1 MATAS
6 EIKTFIQTLGRLAVA
21 ESNRRIAA
29 GKGFVLPSVCI
40 AQSAIET
47 GWGTAGI
54 MVRANAYFGI
64 KAGGSWTG
72 AVYRA
77 DTWEVDSNGA
87 YNTTANFRA
96 YGSKEESVADY
107 YNLIGNNARYSKA
120 LSFGK
125 DRTAWKTAKECI
137 TAIWAGGYATDTL
150 YVEKIMNTINARN
163 LTEYDNLVTG
173 EGEAPIADNSVSF
186 DLSSLVQG
194 SLIVTD
200 NGRSIQ
206 NDRTDKKAVAIEWD
220 KAYTATNNTRFTL
233 DIPNEAYTGS
243 VAQIY
248 VARLIGDTASISPA
262 MLNGQSIDVVAGE
275 KIGVFFRSM
284 DGSDITPDDIEKNFT
299 FTFKSLYPDGEERY
313 TTPIAAFVKV
323 E

>member
-6 EIKTFIQTLGRLAVA
+6 EIKSFIQRLGALAVA

-54 MVRANAYFGI
+54 MVKANAFFGI

-77 DTWEVDSNGA
+77 DTWEVDSGGA

-96 YGSKEESVADY
+96 YPSLEASVADY
-107 YNLIGNNARYSKA
+107 YDLIGNNKRYAAA

-125 DRTAWKTAKECI
+125 DRSQWLTPKACI
-137 TAIWAGGYATDTL
+137 TAIWSGGYATDTL
-150 YVEKIMNTINARN
+150 YVEKIMSTINARD
-163 LTEYDNLVTG
+163 LADFDMLITG
-173 EGEAPIADNSVSF
+173 EGTAPTMQPDVAYTFTKAD
-186 DLSSLVQG
+186 LVQG

-200 NGRSIQ
+200 SGRSIQ
-206 NDRTDKKAVAIEWD
+206 NDRTITTAVALDWS
-220 KAYTATNNTRFTL
+220 KAIDASADMFFVSGYG
-233 DIPNEAYTGS
+233 DYKIKVAYINS
-243 VAQIY
+243 
-248 VARLIGDTASISPA
+248 DTAAIAPIVP
-262 MLNGQSIDVVAGE
+262 MTGQAPMGDF
-275 KIGVFFRSM
+275 IGFYM
-284 DGSDITPDDIEKNFT
+284 ENADGSELSLTDLDDDLAIVFET
-299 FTFKSLYPDGEERY
+299 HRLPDGGVTRPL
-313 TTPIAAFVKV
+313 TLAFFVKV
-323 E
+323 DG